1 MNLINMTH
9 HYKLTISL
17 LQILL
22 IDALKALINEPFW
35 KTFYCKLKKLLKNH
49 LLFHFPI
56 KNSLKWFI
64 NGCPKGTC

>member
-1 MNLINMTH
+1 MTH

-56 KNSLKWFI
+56 
-64 NGCPKGTC
+64 